1 MNETNDYF
9 IRKTLQKYLIPTIFS
24 ILGTTMVGFINTILA
39 GQFLG
44 KEALTAMN
52 LLSSFTFLFAMLGCM
67 ISIGASARASIAMG
81 MGDENAVG
89 EYEMYAFLMSFLFPA
104 LFSVVILLC
113 FRPFLFMMGADE
125 SLYLFMKDYAKVVLA
140 FGFLTTLMYFPFNF
154 LRLDGRANLAM
165 LVFGIMGVLDVV
177 LLVLFLRA
185 GAGLPGVAWAM
196 VISTAVA
203 DLLGILF
210 LFFGKN
216 RQIRP
221 VFPGVKKMLS
231 LTGSVCRVGAASGL
245 NNLCNMLRTLVLNAL
260 ILHGL
265 GTEAASEFAIACA
278 LISFASASVYG
289 CGQTVAPLIGVFYG
303 ERDPVSMKILMK
315 RTIRYSAVIHGIL
328 FLLMIPL
335 AGTLAHAFGMT
346 NPRMISEAAEAVRL
360 AALSLIPAAI
370 MNVFIYYY
378 TAVGENRIALVLT
391 FFRSFG
397 FVVLFA
403 AILFA
408 AGLGRWYMV
417 SFAAGEVVSFGCM
430 MLLCAGRR
438 KRQPE
443 KKGLLLI
450 DESKNEGEVL
460 LSFSVSGDKDGAVD
474 ASEKMA
480 HFCDENEMEPR
491 LSMMLPLALE
501 ELLVVLGEHCLA
513 EDKNRYADVRIMIHK
528 DGVLLRI
535 RCGGVLFDPM
545 EWYHKRKE
553 SMSKEELLADDTLG
567 IRMIDEKAKSIM
579 FKRTLGVNN
588 LIVEF

>member
-24 ILGTTMVGFINTILA
+24 ILGTTTVGFINTILA
-39 GQFLG
+39 GQALG

-67 ISIGASARASIAMG
+67 ISIGSSACASVAVG

-89 EYEMYAFLMSFLFPA
+89 EYEMYAFLMSFLFPV

-113 FRPFLFMMGADE
+113 FRSFLFMLGADE
-125 SLYLFMKDYAKVVLA
+125 TLYLFMKDYAKVVLA

-185 GAGLPGVAWAM
+185 GAGLPGVAWAT

-221 VFPGVKKMLS
+221 VFPGLKRMVS
-231 LTGSVCRVGAASGL
+231 LTVSVCRTGAASGL

-346 NPRMISEAAEAVRL
+346 DSRMISEAAEAVRL

-378 TAVGENRIALVLT
+378 TI
-391 FFRSFG
+391 
-397 FVVLFA
+397 
-403 AILFA
+403 
-408 AGLGRWYMV
+408 
-417 SFAAGEVVSFGCM
+417 
-430 MLLCAGRR
+430 
-438 KRQPE
+438 
-443 KKGLLLI
+443 
-450 DESKNEGEVL
+450 
-460 LSFSVSGDKDGAVD
+460 
-474 ASEKMA
+474 
-480 HFCDENEMEPR
+480 
-491 LSMMLPLALE
+491 
-501 ELLVVLGEHCLA
+501 
-513 EDKNRYADVRIMIHK
+513 
-528 DGVLLRI
+528 
-535 RCGGVLFDPM
+535 
-545 EWYHKRKE
+545 
-553 SMSKEELLADDTLG
+553 
-567 IRMIDEKAKSIM
+567 
-579 FKRTLGVNN
+579 
-588 LIVEF
+588 

>member
-1 MNETNDYF
+1 M
-9 IRKTLQKYLIPTIFS
+9 
-24 ILGTTMVGFINTILA
+24 
-39 GQFLG
+39 
-44 KEALTAMN
+44 
-52 LLSSFTFLFAMLGCM
+52 
-67 ISIGASARASIAMG
+67 
-81 MGDENAVG
+81 
-89 EYEMYAFLMSFLFPA
+89 
-104 LFSVVILLC
+104 
-113 FRPFLFMMGADE
+113 
-125 SLYLFMKDYAKVVLA
+125 
-140 FGFLTTLMYFPFNF
+140 
-154 LRLDGRANLAM
+154 
-165 LVFGIMGVLDVV
+165 
-177 LLVLFLRA
+177 
-185 GAGLPGVAWAM
+185 
-196 VISTAVA
+196 
-203 DLLGILF
+203 
-210 LFFGKN
+210 
-216 RQIRP
+216 
-221 VFPGVKKMLS
+221 S

-265 GTEAASEFAIACA
+265 GTEAASEFAIACS

-303 ERDPVSMKILMK
+303 EHDPVSMKILMK
-315 RTIRYSAVIHGIL
+315 RTIWYSAVIHGIL
-328 FLLMIPL
+328 FLLTIPL
-335 AGTLAHAFGMT
+335 AGMLAHAFGMT
-346 NPRMISEAAEAVRL
+346 DPRMISEAAEAVRL
-360 AALSLIPAAI
+360 AALSLIPAAV

-378 TAVGENRIALVLT
+378 TAVGENKIALVLT

-397 FVVLFA
+397 LVVLFA
-403 AILFA
+403 VLLFSIGA
-408 AGLGRWYMV
+408 GRWYMV

-480 HFCDENEMEPR
+480 LFCDENEMEPR

-513 EDKNRYADVRIMIHK
+513 EDKNQYADVRIMIHK

-567 IRMIDEKAKSIM
+567 IRMIDEKAKSIL